1 MAFANNIPDCM
12 PVSQMQEDDW
22 THTVWRLCSRTSLNL
37 TLWHPA
43 ANMHPTMRM
52 RCSNLKL
59 PFGQESETWQMPVPF
74 LQIEAGSAITITPM
88 CGDSSLPNPMPQQV
102 SADVRCT
109 F

>member
-1 MAFANNIPDCM
+1 M

-37 TLWHPA
+37 TLWHLA

-52 RCSNLKL
+52 RRSNLKL

-74 LQIEAGSAITITPM
+74 P
-88 CGDSSLPNPMPQQV
+88 
-102 SADVRCT
+102 ADRGRLCQDNYTYVW
-109 F
+109 